1 MAGGRASAGTRQ
13 TGKSAADQRASRKAQ
28 RTTATQRAKAG
39 TSQRAKASTSQR
51 AKAGTSQRTATQRAS
66 AQRSN
71 KQGVP
76 RSASARTAVGS
87 RSGSPQ
93 RPTKQRATQHRS
105 TTRGQRSSQQ
115 RPAKRGSSHQR
126 HSWKKILFVIGVLLI
141 AVGAVV
147 VTRYSLGKID
157 EHTTA
162 VDPALELTP
171 VACTSTML
179 SSTLTVQGDQAGAAT
194 NLVLNLTNSDPKV
207 PCFIEPG
214 DSSLRVTV
222 TSGEEQMFDS
232 VVCDV
237 PVVPKRLLLSPG
249 LTTNPSVTWSGV
261 NGGTSCTGTALAE
274 AGTYVARAYL
284 NGQEMAGSGVVFE
297 LY

>member
-39 TSQRAKASTSQR
+39 TSQR

-115 RPAKRGSSHQR
+115 RPRGSSHQR
-126 HSWKKILFVIGVLLI
+126 RGWKKILFVIGVLLI